1 MFDQNALFSASTVNL
16 EHITT
21 ALNCLTPFGTKDD
34 VLIIIDRDGLSFA
47 RQNNK
52 VISIQLYLSAEL
64 FVSYSYNPPNN
75 DPDAHHKVCVKIHH
89 ILDSVSVAS
98 RDKDDIVECTFSY
111 NGEGFPFILIFE
123 DSVITEKVE
132 YSTYLVK
139 EWDSTGLE
147 LQADAVTMECI
158 LRGEVFYNAL
168 QDMKEIGCKECYLYA
183 IAGTDGRN
191 LLALVSRSQLGLS
204 KILLPSEKS
213 ILEKLEVFDSTSFER
228 TFDQPVIG
236 IFDFSTLDK
245 IRSSVRIASKVLLR
259 KDVHGLMSVNILSQT
274 DDFIYGNVKKS
285 RHANKSGAAQLS
297 KDYPGVVIDV
307 AILEKARLDDSDL
320 TDVRLL
326 MDAGERRQKPSYEPS
341 NLRAGVSVERVVTHT
356 PQQGGSLLFG
366 GKNLSADTTDAE
378 TEEYVPATNDI
389 PLFF

>member
-1 MFDQNALFSASTVNL
+1 MFDQGVLFSASTVNL

-64 FVSYSYNPPNN
+64 FVSYSYNPPDN

-89 ILDSVSVAS
+89 ILNSVSVAS
-98 RDKDDIVECTFSY
+98 RDKDDVVECTFSY
-111 NGEGFPFILIFE
+111 NGEGSPFVLIFE

-147 LQADAVTMECI
+147 LEADAVIMECM

-183 IAGTDGRN
+183 VAGSNGKN
-191 LLALVSRSQLGLS
+191 VLALISRSQLGLS

-213 ILEKLEVFDSTSFER
+213 ILEKLEVFDPTTFQK
-228 TFDQPVIG
+228 TFDEPVIG
-236 IFDFSTLDK
+236 AFDFSTLDK
-245 IRSSVRIASKVLLR
+245 IRSSVHIASKVLLR

-274 DDFIYGNVKKS
+274 DDFIFGDVKKS
-285 RHANKSGAAQLS
+285 RHANKNGAVQFS
-297 KDYPGVVIDV
+297 KEYPGIVIDV
-307 AILEKARLDDSDL
+307 AILEKARLDDADL
-320 TDVRLL
+320 IDVRLL
-326 MDAGERRQKPSYEPS
+326 MEAGEQRQNPSYGP
-341 NLRAGVSVERVVTHT
+341 LQTHGPSVERDVTYTTH
-356 PQQGGSLLFG
+356 QGGSLLFG
-366 GKNLSADTTDAE
+366 GKDHSADTTHGDN
-378 TEEYVPATNDI
+378 EEYVPATNDI